1 MATRVEILAFSC
13 DELYTWLLTDLK
25 DEVGD
30 ESIEEFRFQRING
43 KAFLELT
50 DDLRDLVPLVGER
63 KAIQLR
69 INSFKPKVLIL
80 GVTLFLLLDVG
91 WAHHSVARPSVIA
104 AFFNFHTWTGLL
116 TCTAFN
122 LKQLYYCLPRMISAL
137 IYPV

>member
-13 DELYTWLLTDLK
+13 DQLYTWLLTDLK

-50 DDLRDLVPLVGER
+50 DDDLRDLVPLVGER
-63 KAIQLR
+63 KAIQRR

-91 WAHHSVARPSVIA
+91 WARHSV
-104 AFFNFHTWTGLL
+104 G
-116 TCTAFN
+116 
-122 LKQLYYCLPRMISAL
+122 
-137 IYPV
+137 PV